1 MMFPMTWWILCGI
14 SLESCYDLSN
24 ISPWDE
30 IRKTH
35 FPNFHA
41 KRARSTA
48 LGSSESCPNKLS
60 PKVLFFFEKIASEKN
75 RSPAE
80 KYPRKNSGQ
89 KPLEKIKNYKS
100 LLSCRK
106 SNPERLEVL
115 YDFWTNIVPVD
126 ADGNPAP
133 SEAPTVRHGVASGN
147 PVFQSRNRV
156 VSTMIL
162 LNFQPRTRGSLK
174 ISEFLKS
181 VELSHTVA
189 VNATTL
195 ESKTS
200 RVSATRQAGYLWLS
214 TGT

>member
-1 MMFPMTWWILCGI
+1 M
-14 SLESCYDLSN
+14 
-24 ISPWDE
+24 
-30 IRKTH
+30 RKTH

>member
-1 MMFPMTWWILCGI
+1 MTWWILCGI

-60 PKVLFFFEKIASEKN
+60 PKVLFFFEKIALASEKN

-89 KPLEKIKNYKS
+89 KPLEKSKTTNRCLVAENPTRNDLRSYMISGPTSSQWMRMETPHLPKHQRYVMAWRPETRCFSRGTGWFQRWFCWIFNREHAD
-100 LLSCRK
+100 LSKFR
-106 SNPERLEVL
+106 N
-115 YDFWTNIVPVD
+115 FWSPWSF
-126 ADGNPAP
+126 P
-133 SEAPTVRHGVASGN
+133 
-147 PVFQSRNRV
+147 
-156 VSTMIL
+156 IL
-162 LNFQPRTRGSLK
+162 LQ
-174 ISEFLKS
+174 
-181 VELSHTVA
+181 
-189 VNATTL
+189 
-195 ESKTS
+195 
-200 RVSATRQAGYLWLS
+200 
-214 TGT
+214 